1 MRPRHLALA
10 ALAAFSPAH
19 LPATGQAAGLERLTI
34 LDCGRNVVK
43 DQSKWSPGHNVGKAK
58 EFANNCYLLK
68 HEKGLLLWDT
78 GVPDALVKRPN
89 GLTVARGLI
98 TLYRAKTL
106 ASQLQALGAPPAK
119 IDYVAVSHIHGDHAG
134 NLKAFK
140 TSKIL
145 MQKAEYEAGAKAK
158 APPFDKGQTI
168 VKLDGD
174 HDVFGDGSVIILSTP
189 GHTVGHQ
196 SLLVRLPKTG
206 ALVLSGDAV
215 HFKWNWDNKGV
226 PAFNFSKPQ
235 TAASMER
242 IAGVLAKYKAT
253 LWINHDAAQT
263 ATLKRAPAYYE

>member
-1 MRPRHLALA
+1 MTSRTFVLA
-10 ALAAFSPAH
+10 ALAAFAPA
-19 LPATGQAAGLERLTI
+19 LIPASGQAAGLERLTI

-58 EFANNCYLLK
+58 EFSSNCYLIK
-68 HEKGLLLWDT
+68 HAKGLLLWDT

-89 GLTVARGLI
+89 GLTVAKGLI
-98 TLYRAKTL
+98 TLYRAKSL
-106 ASQLQALGAPPAK
+106 VSQLEALGAAPGK
-119 IDYVAVSHIHGDHAG
+119 IDYVAVSHIHGDHVG

-145 MQKAEYEAGAKAK
+145 MQKSEYEAGAKAK
-158 APPFDKGQTI
+158 APPFTKDQTI
-168 VKLDGD
+168 VKIEGD
-174 HDVFGDGSVIILSTP
+174 HDVFGDGSVMIIATP

-215 HFKWNWDNKGV
+215 HFQWNWDNKGV
-226 PAFNFSKPQ
+226 PAFNFNKPQ
-235 TAASMER
+235 TAASMAR
-242 IAGVLAKYKAT
+242 IRGVMAKYKAT
-253 LWINHDAAQT
+253 LWINHDQPQT

>member
-1 MRPRHLALA
+1 MTSRRFVLA
-10 ALAAFSPAH
+10 ALAAFSPAL

-43 DQSKWSPGHNVGKAK
+43 DQSRWSPGHNVGKPK
-58 EFANNCYLLK
+58 EFSNNCYLIK
-68 HEKGLLLWDT
+68 HEKGLLLWET
-78 GVPDALVKRPN
+78 GVPDALAQRPN
-89 GLTVARGLI
+89 GLSVAKGLI

-106 ASQLQALGAPPAK
+106 ASQLEALGAPPAK
-119 IDYVAVSHIHGDHAG
+119 IAYVAVSHTHGDHVG

-145 MQKAEYEAGAKAK
+145 MQKAEYEAGAKAV
-158 APPFDKGQTI
+158 APPFDKAQNI
-168 VKLDGD
+168 VRIEGD
-174 HDVFGDGSVIILSTP
+174 HDVFGDGSVVILSTP

-226 PAFNFSKPQ
+226 PAGNFSKEQ

-242 IAGVLAKYKAT
+242 IRAVMAKYNAT
-253 LWINHDAAQT
+253 LWIGHDATQT